1 MVAETDFLMGQVLD
15 AAKASGVYDDTIV
28 IFLSDHGEMN
38 MEHRQVWKNAQ
49 SLRGVRAR
57 AAQCA
62 ALLDTARKSLTLDP
76 WRGKAR
82 HKPSALLLLLDR
94 RSALQYAAICC
105 NMWPCCPAVISGG
118 ARAGAN
124 LPRGLTVSNLTS
136 LLDMYPTLLS
146 IARLPQPKAGM
157 LAGSSLAPFLNLD
170 GARCVNA

>member
-105 NMWPCCPAVISGG
+105 NMLQYAAICGPA
-118 ARAGAN
+118 A
-124 LPRGLTVSNLTS
+124 
-136 LLDMYPTLLS
+136 
-146 IARLPQPKAGM
+146 PQ
-157 LAGSSLAPFLNLD
+157 SSRVVRVLAPRFH
-170 GARCVNA
+170 GA